1 MMTDVMRNY
10 CRFSIILLSTI
21 WKIW

>member
-10 CRFSIILLSTI
+10 CRFAIILLSTI